1 MSLRLRERLN
11 PNPDGLILTLSSL
24 LGEAQLTAIASADHG
39 WKASQNLDQL
49 IEITATNRW
58 PSPMPFSLKEVLEL
72 MQWSGPGSYG
82 WGSDPP
88 DWITRAF
95 CCAALVRAGG
105 DPQNQASL
113 CWEGENSTIA
123 ILLESLD
130 ALHNHHHE
138 ACISLLAWRLENHP
152 NDENPPFLYLAIL
165 RNALQAWPPEKAAL
179 ISELVELLIAA
190 EEAEQRADG
199 TYLRDEMR
207 NQWLFRTTYFDQ
219 TFALWHAFGRELRA
233 LSAQLTDANA
243 RGKVLQIADYL
254 DSAVGLE
261 TDASR

>member
-11 PNPDGLILTLSSL
+11 PNPDGLIITLSSL
-24 LGEAQLTAIASADHG
+24 LREAQLSAIASADHG

-58 PSPMPFSLKEVLEL
+58 PSPMPFNLKEVLEL

-82 WGSDPP
+82 WRSDAPG
-88 DWITRAF
+88 WITRAF
-95 CCAALVRAGG
+95 CCAALIRAGG

-165 RNALQAWPPEKAAL
+165 RNALKAWPELEAAL
-179 ISELVELLIAA
+179 ISELVERLMESEAA
-190 EEAEQRADG
+190 EQWADG
-199 TYLRDEMR
+199 TYLRDGIGD
-207 NQWLFRTTYFDQ
+207 QWLYRTTYFDQ
-219 TFALWHAFGRELRA
+219 TFALWHGFGRELRQ
-233 LSAQLTDANA
+233 LSAHLSDANA
-243 RGKVLQIADYL
+243 REQVLQIADNL
-254 DSAVGLE
+254 DTSVA
-261 TDASR
+261 

>member
-82 WGSDPP
+82 WRSAAPG
-88 DWITRAF
+88 WIMRAF

-105 DPQNQASL
+105 DRQNQASL

-165 RNALQAWPPEKAAL
+165 RNALKAWPELEAAL
-179 ISELVELLIAA
+179 ISELVERLMESEAA
-190 EEAEQRADG
+190 EQWADG
-199 TYLRDEMR
+199 TYLRDGIGD
-207 NQWLFRTTYFDQ
+207 QWLYRTTYFDQ
-219 TFALWHAFGRELRA
+219 TFALWHGFGRELRQ
-233 LSAQLTDANA
+233 LSAHLSDANA
-243 RGKVLQIADYL
+243 REQVLRIADNL
-254 DSAVGLE
+254 DTSVA
-261 TDASR
+261 